1 MTPACRPLHMQRPRL
16 LLLLATMLGL
26 VSAPFP
32 QPPAS
37 ASCAAPYLK
46 ATEPLRLE
54 RGASVVIEG
63 RAFTDGCQD
72 SMSCSGV
79 LGCESCEYDD
89 PSPEPFEDV
98 NLRLVQRDRSWLL
111 GSTDAETAE
120 NNHLGWVTWNFDV
133 PVDADP
139 GPARLISDH
148 AQPIRIRIR

>member
-1 MTPACRPLHMQRPRL
+1 MTRPRRLLHMQRTP
-16 LLLLATMLGL
+16 LLLLATMLGFA
-26 VSAPFP
+26 SAPFP

-46 ATEPLRLE
+46 ATEPLVLE

-72 SMSCSGV
+72 SMSCSGAF
-79 LGCESCEYDD
+79 GCESCEYAD
-89 PSPEPFEDV
+89 PPPEPFENV

-120 NNHLGWVTWNFDV
+120 NNHQGWVTWYFDV
-133 PVDADP
+133 PVGADP
-139 GPARLISDH
+139 GPARLVADH